1 MTAAVHFPRP
11 TRAGASVV
19 RAYDQLPDTKSPGV
33 AITNLFKYQ
42 SYYDSTLLQNALLL
56 QAQNEP
62 IVGSTAQKANIGG
75 YAFGLHPSSQT
86 PVAIQPIIGG
96 QGASPQTVILHPGQ
110 LYRPHGRPNGEPGN
124 FSGFNWG
131 LPFGWLGGGVATLY
145 VFPSPDADAAWPGN
159 AEVLFHRQR
168 IAIKQPADLA
178 GLGAAPKNW
187 PLRFPWTQAVG
198 AAGQTQAGAAIV
210 SVAEPT
216 RVLLSLR
223 SNALAAASDM
233 RVVWQADNDF
243 DLDSTGAVIL
253 TTPRFITTTW
263 GTYAANGGGGNLGTN
278 FPVMELT
285 GEIERI
291 AADDGGV
298 VFVDMSGGNLTGLF
312 VDVARYGRL

>member
-1 MTAAVHFPRP
+1 MTAYATFNRP
-11 TRAGASVV
+11 AAPGVPHTKSYA
-19 RAYDQLPDTKSPGV
+19 QLPDTKSPGV

-56 QAQNEP
+56 QSVNEP
-62 IVGSTAQKANIGG
+62 VVGSTVQKANIGG

-86 PVAIQPIIGG
+86 PVAVQPIVGG
-96 QGASPQTVILHPGQ
+96 QGASPQTIILHPGQ
-110 LYRPHGRPNGEPGN
+110 LYRPHGRPNGAPGN

-168 IAIKQPADLA
+168 IAIQQPAGLA
-178 GLGAAPKNW
+178 ALGAAPKNW

-198 AAGQTQAGAAIV
+198 AAGQSQAGAAIV
-210 SVAEPT
+210 SIAEPT
-216 RVLLSLR
+216 RTILSLR
-223 SNALAAASDM
+223 SNSLANPSDM
-233 RVVWQADNDF
+233 RVIWQADNDF
-243 DLDSTGAVIL
+243 DLDSTGAIIL
-253 TTPRFITTTW
+253 TSPRFITTTW
-263 GTYAANGGGGNLGTN
+263 GSYAANGGGGNLGTN
-278 FPVMELT
+278 FPLMTLT

-298 VFVDMSGGNLTGLF
+298 VFLDMSGGNLTGLF